1 MDPPTSQSCFQCLN
15 HSDTPPAVSSPMALF
30 FFSIFFLTL
39 FSLFSNVV
47 VHARCHVTGPAP
59 FIKHWN
65 GLNTIAQLNAEIILV
80 MGQCS
85 VRYSLLHFL
94 RSRSSS
100 APLRRHLSSCAYL
113 QDRAHVVT
121 ANEMKSSVSLLT
133 YGVPHGS
140 VQGPVLFILYTQ
152 TLSDVRW

>member
-1 MDPPTSQSCFQCLN
+1 MSGKVVCHPKRKWIPQHLSL
-15 HSDTPPAVSSPMALF
+15 VSSVFTIQIRLPLF
-30 FFSIFFLTL
+30 YHQWLIIFLTL

-47 VHARCHVTGPAP
+47 VHARCLVTGPAP

-85 VRYSLLHFL
+85 VRYSLLHFME
-94 RSRSSS
+94 SRSSS

-113 QDRAHVVT
+113 QDKAQVVT
-121 ANEMKSSVSLLT
+121 ANKMKSSFSLLT

-140 VQGPVLFILYTQ
+140 VQGPVLFFLM
-152 TLSDVRW
+152 